1 MRSRLLIVR
10 HPQTEAN
17 VNGRFVGRGDTP
29 YTELGELQRE
39 LLAAEIASF
48 GPDRIVASPVRR
60 TREVAE
66 SAADVLGLE
75 PAYDELI
82 TELDFG
88 AAEGLT
94 YAELCERGIQFDFK
108 REDAPVAPGGESRLE
123 IFRRSAA
130 VADREVRAGGRVA
143 IVTHGGVFRSM
154 VVYLLGL
161 PLSAIWSFDIQPAQ
175 LAEVLVGEDHALLVA
190 FRRPEGERVD

>member
-1 MRSRLLIVR
+1 MGTHLLIVR

-29 YTELGELQRE
+29 YTELGGVQRE
-39 LLAAEIASF
+39 LLVAEIASF
-48 GPDRIVASPVRR
+48 APDRIISSPLRR
-60 TREVAE
+60 TREVAQ
-66 SAADVLGLE
+66 SAGYVLGVAPTYE
-75 PAYDELI
+75 ERI

-88 AAEGLT
+88 MAEGLT
-94 YAELCERGIQFDFK
+94 YAELREQGIEFDFK
-108 REDAPVAPGGESRLE
+108 SEDAPVAPEGESRLE

-154 VVYLLGL
+154 LVHLLGL

-175 LAEVLVGEDHALLVA
+175 IAEIAVPGDYSLLVA
-190 FRRPEGERVD
+190 FRRPFGERVG